1 MSEEFRIDEYPF
13 MIRRLTEDEGSGFL
27 IEFPDLP
34 GCISDGET
42 PEAAIASGRDAMLC
56 YFRNCQEFG
65 DPIPEPGSSVP
76 LAVPTEVHERL
87 SAVAEKRHV
96 RPEQLGSDFIA
107 QALDRQEP
115 AA

>member
-1 MSEEFRIDEYPF
+1 MSEKFRIDEYPF

-34 GCISDGET
+34 GCVSDGET
-42 PEAAIASGRDAMLC
+42 PEGAIASGRDAVLC
-56 YFRNCQEFG
+56 YLRSCQEFG

-76 LAVPTEVHERL
+76 LVVPTGIHERL

-96 RPEQLGSDFIA
+96 RPEELGSEFIA
-107 QALDRQEP
+107 QALDQQEP